1 MARIDTQASLFET
14 KQRFPEGFVYRP
26 NFLTVEEE
34 AELLGYIEDLPLV
47 HGSLGEYTAKRR
59 LINFGWGYDF
69 KNRKI
74 IPGSPLP
81 PFLRPLQRK
90 VAKWLH
96 IPASHVGEALITE
109 YTEGAAIGWHVDSE
123 PCEHIVGI
131 SLAGWS
137 LMRLRPV
144 HPSGYS
150 DASRSRLRGS
160 PRMKRDIATHALGPR
175 SAYIL
180 QGDSRWFY
188 QHSIP
193 PVEELRYSITFR
205 TLLRPST
212 KYRAHA

>member
-1 MARIDTQASLFET
+1 MGTAFLYPRGMARIEIQSSIFEIE
-14 KQRFPEGFVYRP
+14 QCFPNGFVYRP
-26 NFLTVEEE
+26 NFLSEKEES
-34 AELLGYIEDLPLV
+34 ELIGYIEDLPFV
-47 HGSLGEYTAKRR
+47 YGSNGEYTAKRR

-69 KNRKI
+69 KNREI
-74 IPGSPLP
+74 IPSTPLP

-137 LMRLRPV
+137 TVRLRPI
-144 HPSGYS
+144 H
-150 DASRSRLRGS
+150 ARLGGS
-160 PRMKRDIATHALGPR
+160 PRMKRDIASHALGPR

-193 PVEELRYSITFR
+193 PVEDLRYSITFR
-205 TLLRPST
+205 TLLKR
-212 KYRAHA
+212 KLRY

>member
-1 MARIDTQASLFET
+1 MYILWTAFLYPRGMTSVETQASLFET
-14 KQRFPEGFVYRP
+14 KQVFPEGFVYRP
-26 NFLTVEEE
+26 NFLTQKEE
-34 AELLGYIEDLPLV
+34 AELIGYIEDLPLT
-47 HGSLGEYTAKRR
+47 HGSNGEYTAKRR

-69 KNRKI
+69 KNREI

-81 PFLRPLQRK
+81 PFLRPLKRK
-90 VAKWLH
+90 VAKWLD
-96 IPASHVGEALITE
+96 IPVSYVGEALITE

-144 HPSGYS
+144 RG
-150 DASRSRLRGS
+150 RLNGN
-160 PRMKRDIATHALGPR
+160 PRMKRDIASHPLWPR

-193 PVEELRYSITFR
+193 PVSELRYSITFR
-205 TLLRPST
+205 TT
-212 KYRAHA
+212 